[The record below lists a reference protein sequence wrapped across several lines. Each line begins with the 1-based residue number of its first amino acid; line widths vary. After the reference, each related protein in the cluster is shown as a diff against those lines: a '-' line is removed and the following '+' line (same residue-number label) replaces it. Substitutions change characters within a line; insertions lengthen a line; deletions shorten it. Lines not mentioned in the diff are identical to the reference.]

1 MVPTIVRHRHW
12 VLKNSLDKNDLGI
25 VLEKQ
30 RCSRYQKQQL
40 SDLDFP
46 DEIAL
51 IDESEQ
57 RLQHATSKVEEKGR
71 KVGLTINS
79 KKTKVIDVTEERN
92 DIATILSNLNSLENV
107 DKFVCLGSTIS
118 HNGNLTSELDI
129 HIGKAANAV
138 NRLLP
143 VMRHKSIKMPT
154 KTAIYQAVV
163 LSTLLYGSES
173 WNTTVQEEK
182 RLPSFHTRCLR
193 RILCVPWQEPL
204 PNEVI
209 SSRES
214 AKHRSSTSYDTNALH
229 GLDMS
234 PVCTR
239 LTCPAACSPESHE
252 GAVARADNACAGK
265 IQRQ

>member
-1 MVPTIVRHRHW
+1 MTAWFEVELDKAVFGPHYCFIDW

-25 VLEKQ
+25 VLEK
-30 RCSRYQKQQL
+30 RRSSRYQKQPL

-46 DEIAL
+46 DEKAL
-51 IDESEQ
+51 IHESEQ

-79 KKTKVIDVTEERN
+79 KKTKVIDVAEGRN
-92 DIATILSNLNSLENV
+92 DIATILRNLNSLENV

-129 HIGKAANAV
+129 HIGKAANAF

-143 VMRHKSIKMPT
+143 VMRYKSIKMPT

-173 WNTTVQEEK
+173 WSTTVQEEK
-182 RLPSFHTRCLR
+182 RLPAFHTRCLR
-193 RILCVPWQEPL
+193 RILGVPWQEHV

-209 SSRES
+209 FERISQGPLINILRY
-214 AKHRSSTSYDTNALH
+214 K
-229 GLDMS
+229 
-234 PVCTR
+234 R
-239 LTCPAACSPESHE
+239 LTWLGQVTRMHQ
-252 GAVARADNACAGK
+252 ARLPS
-265 IQRQ
+265 RLLP

>member
-30 RCSRYQKQQL
+30 RSSRYQKQQL

-79 KKTKVIDVTEERN
+79 KKTKVIDVTQERN
-92 DIATILSNLNSLENV
+92 DIATILSNLNSLENI

-182 RLPSFHTRCLR
+182 RLPAFHTRCLR
-193 RILCVPWQEPL
+193 RILCVPWQEPV

-209 SSRES
+209 FKRISQAPLINILRY
-214 AKHRSSTSYDTNALH
+214 K
-229 GLDMS
+229 
-234 PVCTR
+234 R
-239 LTCPAACSPESHE
+239 LTWLGHVTRMHKAPLSRRLLHWEPRGRRHLGRE
-252 GAVARADNACAGK
+252 R
-265 IQRQ
+265 

>member
-107 DKFVCLGSTIS
+107 DKFVSLGSTIS

-182 RLPSFHTRCLR
+182 RLPAFHTRCLR
-193 RILCVPWQEPL
+193 RILCVPWQEPV

-209 SSRES
+209 FKRISQAPLINILRY
-214 AKHRSSTSYDTNALH
+214 K
-229 GLDMS
+229 
-234 PVCTR
+234 R
-239 LTCPAACSPESHE
+239 LTWLGH
-252 GAVARADNACAGK
+252 VTRMHQARLPS
-265 IQRQ
+265 RLLP